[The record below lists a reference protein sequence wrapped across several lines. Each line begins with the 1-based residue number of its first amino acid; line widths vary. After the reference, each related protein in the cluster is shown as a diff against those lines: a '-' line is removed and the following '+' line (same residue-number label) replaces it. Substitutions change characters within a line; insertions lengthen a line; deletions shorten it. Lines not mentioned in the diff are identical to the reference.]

1 MSGNRRGSNLG
12 SGGVAPSV
20 SGMVIDELLG
30 SIGHGLFQHAW
41 VVEDLG
47 AAEAA
52 MQSGLG
58 CGAFVDLPPTD
69 IDYDL
74 RGEPIQ
80 AALAIGFA
88 RSGDVQIELIQP
100 VRGPGLHAEF
110 LAARGTGVH
119 HLGYLVDDLDAAT
132 GLGDRLGFPRLMGGQ
147 FGRLRFAYI
156 DTYEAMGVYTELV
169 EDPDGM
175 MASLMPWR

>member
-1 MSGNRRGSNLG
+1 M
-12 SGGVAPSV
+12 A
-20 SGMVIDELLG
+20 IDELLG
-30 SIGHGLFQHAW
+30 TIGPGLFQHAW
-41 VVEDLG
+41 VVADLA

-52 MQSGLG
+52 MQTGLG
-58 CGAFVDLPPTD
+58 CGEFVELPPTD

-74 RGEPIQ
+74 RGEPIR

-119 HLGYLVDDLDAAT
+119 HLGYLVDDLDVAV
-132 GLGDRLGFPRLMGGQ
+132 GLGDRLGFSRLMGGE
-147 FGRLRFAYI
+147 FGRLRFAYL
-156 DTYEAMGVYTELV
+156 DTFAAMGVYTEIV